1 MGFDSTGSCSFHET
15 PDAYRRRCALLPF
28 LPQVALPPFLGGDIC
43 RRKDRLPR
51 MLRSMPFFDFRAFVF
66 VEIGLRH

>member
-1 MGFDSTGSCSFHET
+1 M
-15 PDAYRRRCALLPF
+15 PF

-51 MLRSMPFFDFRAFVF
+51 MLRSMPLFDFRAFVF